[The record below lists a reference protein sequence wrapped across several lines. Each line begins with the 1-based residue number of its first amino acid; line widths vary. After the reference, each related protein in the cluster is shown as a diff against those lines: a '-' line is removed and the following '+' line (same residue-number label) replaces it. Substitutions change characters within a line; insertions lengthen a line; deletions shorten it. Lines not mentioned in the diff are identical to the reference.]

1 MKRFLCL
8 ILCCACLL
16 TLTAC
21 GPKTPGPEVV
31 EKKDFSQFAGMV
43 ADPKTW
49 YENFMKLPVANENM
63 TEQELRQL
71 VVDAFAANMSFT
83 WTPTDNISYTYE
95 LLDKYS
101 TVNLPKGIA
110 YSGLFYATGVKDA
123 TCGNIWKVLPYYDH
137 ETGAVDVEAMGDQV
151 LNYMSSACSYGA
163 MQGWNRVINSHG
175 LDGMDSYS
183 QYVSNIVPV
192 GPYKYKASDY
202 KYQFIS
208 RTASD
213 EIIAANG
220 EEIMWES
227 IANGKMGDGLYSSS
241 SWHVMMYSRDPEL
254 VYNDDGT
261 LNPYLSYVYVHEQG
275 ATGTGSDKYNVEQ
288 ENGAMLRPLGTL
300 NNKFT
305 IARLVEKGYIPFTFK
320 EFTGEDPIEPGKA
333 WVGEK
338 KTLENG
344 TDISLSQLSNEKI
357 CGNYNICTLLIEVK
371 TPDGQVMVSYVP
383 NVATNPA
390 KFTVNLFN
398 LLDEARLK
406 PYADGKNTLHISA
419 QLSNGEKLEGFQT
432 VLKVD

>member
-1 MKRFLCL
+1 MKKIISLVLC
-8 ILCCACLL
+8 IACLL
-16 TLTAC
+16 SLTAC
-21 GPKTPGPEVV
+21 AKTPGPEEVQKRDYSAFANIV
-31 EKKDFSQFAGMV
+31 EDT
-43 ADPKTW
+43 KTW
-49 YENFMKLPVANENM
+49 YDAFTALPVANADM

-101 TVNLPKGIA
+101 TVTLPKGIA
-110 YSGLFYATGVKDA
+110 YSGLFYATGVTDA

-175 LDGMDSYS
+175 LDGMDSYT

-192 GPYKYKASDY
+192 GPYTYKASDY
-202 KYQFIS
+202 KYQFIT

-220 EEIMWES
+220 EEVMWES

-254 VYNDDGT
+254 AYYDDGT
-261 LNPYLSYVYVHEQG
+261 LNPHLSYVYVHEQG
-275 ATGTGSDKYNVEQ
+275 ADGTGSDKLNYNQ
-288 ENGAMLRPLGTL
+288 DNGVPLRPLGTL

-305 IARLVEKGYIPFTFK
+305 IHRLVEKGYIPFTFK
-320 EFTGEDPIEPGKA
+320 EFTGEDPIEAGEA
-333 WVGEK
+333 WLGEK
-338 KTLENG
+338 KPVENG
-344 TDISLSQLSNEKI
+344 TEMTLEQLANEKI
-357 CGNYNICTLLIEVK
+357 CGNYNVCNLLIEVK
-371 TPDGQVMVSYVP
+371 TPDGQVMVSYYP
-383 NVATNPA
+383 LATTNPA
-390 KFTVNLFN
+390 KFAVSLYG
-398 LLDEARLK
+398 LLDEARLA

-419 QLSNGEKLEGFQT
+419 QLSNGELKEAFNT
-432 VLKVD
+432 VLKVK